1 MGLWLRALF
10 LAGVILAAV
19 FALGAGLVWLHDNE
33 PQVEPVPSGYDAPVR
48 PMIDAPS
55 VVESA

>member
-10 LAGVILAAV
+10 LAGVILAAI
-19 FALGAGLVWLHDNE
+19 FALGAGLVWLHDHTPE
-33 PQVEPVPSGYDAPVR
+33 VEPVPSGFEAPVR
-48 PMIDAPS
+48 PMIDPPS